1 MSSSHTPAPNQVVFT
16 CVQRKS
22 RFSANAYQLPP
33 RARRS
38 LRRERLSQSTHSV
51 CGLGQSLGRR
61 APGSARGRH
70 RTLRGLRKRQRR
82 PWPPAHCPPISPD
95 LLTR

>member
-70 RTLRGLRKRQRR
+70 RTLRAPACARGSGGHGPLRTLSRYHQT
-82 PWPPAHCPPISPD
+82 S
-95 LLTR
+95 